1 MPKFT
6 YTENGAQ
13 KSVEL
18 TGDLF
23 VVGSDA
29 ACGLVIADAAVSP
42 VHCEFRRGA
51 NGWRVVDLES
61 REGTSVN
68 GEFVNQRVLTDGD
81 VIQIGSVQGKVSGL
95 QAASAA
101 PAARPAA
108 APAAA
113 PRAAAPAP
121 RAAASRRDPGAALA
135 ASGRGRQASADAG
148 DGGDGEERRPR
159 RKKDSGTPILVI
171 AGVVVGIVI
180 LGYLAIP
187 NKDMGANYGLRAQA
201 LEAERKNDW
210 QGVLRIASQAN
221 PNEDPSNFAEIETLR
236 KKAEKALKSETT
248 AVENNAAQAEW
259 TALSTWWQANDFK
272 DKAEY
277 QSRLDAYLTKYAHLA
292 SVGPTQARQERI
304 KYFGSASPGGVVPAG
319 EAGFAAV
326 KMDAEFFGG
335 AGRFA
340 EAIATLDEWWKRS
353 SSSAPGLTQPVEALR
368 SKLLKDAE
376 SWVDKQIA
384 VAHMQ
389 KERGENRKAQNT
401 LLNAAEKI
409 GIPELAQKARAEIS
423 KL

>member
-18 TGDLF
+18 TGDLL

-68 GEFVNQRVLTDGD
+68 GEFVNQRVLSDGD
-81 VIQIGSVQGKVSGL
+81 VIQIGAVQGKVSGL
-95 QAASAA
+95 QNAAAA

-108 APAAA
+108 AAA
-113 PRAAAPAP
+113 PRAVVAAPRSAAP
-121 RAAASRRDPGAALA
+121 RQAAGAGLASPGRARQQAAA
-135 ASGRGRQASADAG
+135 G
-148 DGGDGEERRPR
+148 DEDEGDDRRPR

-171 AGVVVGIVI
+171 GGVIVGVVI
-180 LGYLAIP
+180 LGYLALP
-187 NKDMGANYGLRAQA
+187 NKDMGANYDLRTKA
-201 LEAERKNDW
+201 LEADRKNDW

-221 PNEDPSNFAEIETLR
+221 PDEDPSNFAEIETLR
-236 KKAEKALKSETT
+236 KKAEKALRSEST
-248 AVENNAAQAEW
+248 AVETNAAQTEW
-259 TALSTWWQANDFK
+259 NALITWWQQNDFK

-277 QSRLDAYLTKYAHLA
+277 QNRLDAYLTKYAHLA

-304 KYFGSASPGGVVPAG
+304 KYFGSASPGGVVPPG
-319 EAGFAAV
+319 EAGFAAI
-326 KMDAEFFGG
+326 KMDVEFLGG

-340 EAIATLDEWWKRS
+340 DALATLDEWWKRS
-353 SSSAPGLTQPVEALR
+353 SSSAPGLSQPVETFR
-368 SKLLKDAE
+368 NQLLKSAE
-376 SWVDKQIA
+376 AWVDKQIA
-384 VAHMQ
+384 LAHMQ

-401 LLNAAEKI
+401 LLNAAEKV

>member
-18 TGDLF
+18 TGDLL

-81 VIQIGSVQGKVSGL
+81 VIQIGAVQGKVSGL
-95 QAASAA
+95 QGASPA
-101 PAARPAA
+101 PAARAV
-108 APAAA
+108 
-113 PRAAAPAP
+113 AAPAP
-121 RAAASRRDPGAALA
+121 RAAAPRRDPGASLA
-135 ASGRGRQASADAG
+135 ASGRGRQTSADAA
-148 DGGDGEERRPR
+148 DGGEGEERRPR
-159 RKKDSGTPILVI
+159 RKKDSGTPVLVI

-201 LEAERKNDW
+201 LEADRKNDW

-236 KKAEKALKSETT
+236 KKAEKALRSEST

-259 TALSTWWQANDFK
+259 NTLITWWQQNDFK

-277 QSRLDAYLTKYAHLA
+277 QSRLDAYLTKYAHLG

-304 KYFGSASPGGVVPAG
+304 KYFGSASPGGVVPSG
-319 EAGFAAV
+319 EAGFAAM
-326 KMDAEFFGG
+326 KMDVEFLGG

-340 EAIATLDEWWKRS
+340 EAIANLDEWWKRS
-353 SSSAPGLTQPVEALR
+353 SSSAPGLSKPVEDFR
-368 SKLLKDAE
+368 NQLLKSAE
-376 SWVDKQIA
+376 AWVDKQIA
-384 VAHMQ
+384 LAHMQ

-401 LLNAAEKI
+401 LLNAAEKV